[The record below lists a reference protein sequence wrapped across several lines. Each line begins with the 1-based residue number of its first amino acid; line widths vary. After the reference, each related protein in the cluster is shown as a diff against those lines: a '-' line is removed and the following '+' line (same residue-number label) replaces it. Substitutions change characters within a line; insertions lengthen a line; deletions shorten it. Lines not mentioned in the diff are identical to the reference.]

1 MKTDGDN
8 TSGPQTARLATA
20 FSIDALTRGD
30 STDNSR
36 SRIDALMDE
45 IIIHEFNAGV

>member
-1 MKTDGDN
+1 MKTDNNN

-36 SRIDALMDE
+36 SRTDALTNE
-45 IIIHEFNAGV
+45 IMVHEFNAGE